1 MFGKGSTLAA
11 KVIFI
16 KVVPLPLGVS
26 FLGNGGTV
34 LQSLSFWVHDIIINQ
49 ATDTALYDEF
59 TFTKILLG

>member
-11 KVIFI
+11 KVFFI

-34 LQSLSFWVHDIIINQ
+34 LQSLFYNIFNSVSSAIFMVSLYCSAGIYN
-49 ATDTALYDEF
+49 ATF
-59 TFTKILLG
+59 R